1 MALSP
6 PSPPAPPAPSRVVVH
21 GEALAWLGSTVAAP
35 GTSVVTSLPDVSEVP
50 EMGFDGWRAWFLDTA
65 RRIIR
70 WIPDDGV
77 AIFFQSDIRYR
88 GVWID
93 KGYLVLR
100 AADEENALLVW
111 HKIVCRKPAG
121 TLSHGRS
128 TYSHMICASRALH
141 APRRPGPDVLA
152 DTGVM
157 TWKKAMGVNAC
168 RLACRYLQDETAT
181 RVVVDPFCG
190 YGTVLAVA
198 NDLGLDAL
206 GVELSAKRCRVA
218 RNLTLARDDS
228 PGMVVSAHGD
238 QDQRD
243 R

>member
-1 MALSP
+1 
-6 PSPPAPPAPSRVVVH
+6 
-21 GEALAWLGSTVAAP
+21 
-35 GTSVVTSLPDVSEVP
+35 VVTSLPDVSEVP
-50 EMGFDGWRAWFLDTA
+50 EMGFDRWRAWFLDAA

-70 WIPDDGV
+70 WVPDDGV

-100 AADEENALLVW
+100 AAEEEQALLVW

-121 TLSHGRS
+121 TISHGRS
-128 TYSHMICASRALH
+128 TYSHLICASRTLH
-141 APRRPGPDVLA
+141 PPRRPGPDVLA
-152 DTGVM
+152 DTGLM

-168 RLACRYLQDETAT
+168 RLVCRYLKDETAT

-190 YGTVLAVA
+190 HGTVLAAA
-198 NDLGLDAL
+198 NELGLDAL

-218 RNLTLARDDS
+218 RNLTLARDD
-228 PGMVVSAHGD
+228 GGAAMVASADGD

>member
-6 PSPPAPPAPSRVVVH
+6 LPPPTAPLPANAPPAPSRLVAH
-21 GEALAWLGSTVAAP
+21 AEALAWLEANPAAP
-35 GTSVVTSLPDVSEVP
+35 GSSVVTSLPDVSEVP
-50 EMGFDGWRAWFLDTA
+50 EKGFDGWRAWFIDAA

-100 AADEENALLVW
+100 AAEDEGALLVW
-111 HKIVCRKPAG
+111 HKIVCRRPAG
-121 TLSHGRS
+121 TISHGRA
-128 TYSHMICASRALH
+128 TYSHMICVSRTLH
-141 APRRPGPDVLA
+141 PPRRPGPDVLA

-190 YGTVLAVA
+190 HGTALAVA
-198 NDLGLDAL
+198 NSFGLDAL

-218 RNLTLARDDS
+218 RNLVVPRDD
-228 PGMVVSAHGD
+228 G
-238 QDQRD
+238 
-243 R
+243 